1 MREDAVEVL
10 FVIGIKNI
18 TKQKTD
24 KGISSTLIALGYI
37 EDNELNQFSC
47 LDWQDLILKNQQHLP
62 DNTTILIKSVKIG
75 E

>member
-1 MREDAVEVL
+1 LREDAVEVL

-47 LDWQDLILKNQQHLP
+47 LDWQDLILKN
-62 DNTTILIKSVKIG
+62 
-75 E
+75 